1 MTYAIQEGVTH
12 EVIRPFLI
20 LRKLKI
26 ESNPLD
32 FFSSNAD
39 HDYEYRDYEYD
50 DCEEYREDGE
60 VYVDG
65 YEVNI
70 FDTKKQSIR
79 SMDTYFPEYEVSKKF
94 LDVQFMGNRNP
105 GDIGIFVDKYNIGCV
120 ESKCF
125 FTTDIHDEY
134 FPIIKNYYENQSH
147 YTFDYEDSRKR
158 ILNLLLSSNRDKR
171 IDKLI

>member
-1 MTYAIQEGVTH
+1 MPVSVIYR

-20 LRKLKI
+20 LRKIKI

-32 FFSSNAD
+32 FFSSNE
-39 HDYEYRDYEYD
+39 HDYEYRDYEYQED
-50 DCEEYREDGE
+50 AEKYAEDGE

-65 YEVNI
+65 YEINI

-94 LDVQFMGNRNP
+94 LDVYFMGNRNP
-105 GDIGIFVDKYNIGCV
+105 GDIGIFVDKYNIGHV
-120 ESKCF
+120 ESKFF
-125 FTTDIHDEY
+125 FTTDIHDQY

-147 YTFDYEDSRKR
+147 YTLDYEESRKR
-158 ILNLLLSSNRDKR
+158 ILNLLLVSNRDKR
-171 IDKLI
+171 INKLI